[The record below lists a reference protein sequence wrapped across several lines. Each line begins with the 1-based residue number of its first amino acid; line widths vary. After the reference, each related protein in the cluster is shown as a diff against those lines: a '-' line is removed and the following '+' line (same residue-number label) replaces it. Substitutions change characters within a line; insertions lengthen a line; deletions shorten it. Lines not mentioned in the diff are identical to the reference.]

1 MRSPAHCDVRHCEL
15 FAMSGERNQYK
26 EAKLGTLQRGA
37 WADMLLVN
45 GDPMKDISVL
55 EDYEKNL
62 VVIIQGGKVWKNT
75 L

>member
-1 MRSPAHCDVRHCEL
+1 
-15 FAMSGERNQYK
+15 
-26 EAKLGTLQRGA
+26 
-37 WADMLLVN
+37 MLLVN